1 MNDMAESE
9 EEKGFEV
16 VDKRKV
22 TLDEDGE
29 VRTHPEVEESPE
41 MSAEEQAAV
50 DELKNLPPVDV
61 YSLIRY
67 FIGILSAQVW
77 QWLGLVKSPITGNIE
92 RDLDQAKVAIDTISA
107 LVGQMSAKISP
118 AEQAELQAM
127 LSDLRINFVQQSSRQ

>member
-1 MNDMAESE
+1 MAESE
-9 EEKGFEV
+9 GEKGFEV

-29 VRTHPEVEESPE
+29 VRTHPEVEESRE
-41 MSAEEQAAV
+41 MSAEEQQAV

-67 FIGILSAQVW
+67 FISILSAQTW
-77 QWLGLVKSPITGNIE
+77 QWLGMVKNPITGNIE
-92 RDLDQAKVAIDTISA
+92 TDLNQAKVAIDTISV
-107 LVGQMSAKISP
+107 LVGQMSAKLSQS
-118 AEQAELQAM
+118 EQAELQAM